1 MADLGHPERK
11 LPPVLHVAG
20 SKGKGSTVAMLRAV
34 LEAAGYR
41 VHVYV
46 SPHLVRFAE
55 RIRLAGSLID
65 ETYLAELLAEVE
77 RVNAGKPITFFEVT
91 TAAAFLAFARNP
103 ADAVI
108 LEVGMG
114 GRLDATNIVEQP
126 LASTLVPISFDHMQ
140 YLGDTL
146 AKIAAEKAG
155 ILKPGVP
162 VVSGLQPDE
171 AAAVV
176 QAKAAAIGAPLFRRS
191 HEWHARHQAN
201 GFRYEGRRTL
211 DLPLPSLPGH
221 HQIDNA
227 ALAVATLDRI
237 DAFTLSE
244 AQFRAGLTQIDWPA
258 RLQRLTRGPL
268 VRQLPPGTELWLD
281 GGHNEAAGRV
291 LADWAADLDEP
302 LDLVVG
308 MLSTKEPERFLAPL
322 ASHTRRLR
330 TIAIP
335 NEPLSL
341 TAEIV
346 AEAGGRAGLK
356 DVAAAASVREAVADL
371 GRHKPRRILIT
382 GSLYLAGTV
391 LAENG

>member
-46 SPHLVRFAE
+46 SPHLVRLAE

-65 ETYLAELLAEVE
+65 EAYLAELLEEVE
-77 RVNAGKPITFFEVT
+77 RVNAGQPITFFEVT

-103 ADAVI
+103 ADVVI

-114 GRLDATNIVEQP
+114 GRLDATNIVGRP

-155 ILKPGVP
+155 VLKPGVP
-162 VVSGLQPDE
+162 AVVGLQPDE
-171 AAAVV
+171 AARTIETR
-176 QAKAAAIGAPLFRRS
+176 AAAVGTPLFRRG
-191 HEWHARHQAN
+191 HEWAATCRPD
-201 GFRYEGRRTL
+201 GFRYAGRRTL
-211 DLPLPSLPGH
+211 DLPLPSLPGR

-227 ALAVATLDRI
+227 ALAVATLDRV
-237 DAFTLSE
+237 DGFTVSE
-244 AQFRAGLTQIDWPA
+244 AQFRSGLTRVDWPA
-258 RLQRLTRGPL
+258 RLQRLGRGPL
-268 VRQLPPGTELWLD
+268 VALLPPASELWLD

-291 LADWAADLDEP
+291 LADWAADTKRP
-302 LDLVVG
+302 LDLAVG

-322 ASHTRRLR
+322 KPYAQRLR
-330 TIAIP
+330 AIAIP
-335 NEPLSL
+335 KEPLSL
-341 TAEIV
+341 PAEIV
-346 AEAGGRAGLK
+346 AEAGRRAGFT
-356 DVAAAASVREAVADL
+356 DVAAASSTAEAIADL
-371 GRHKPRRILIT
+371 ARHGPERVLIT

>member
-1 MADLGHPERK
+1 MADLGHPERA

-20 SKGKGSTVAMLRAV
+20 SKGKGSTVAMLRAA

-55 RIRLAGSLID
+55 RIRLAGALID
-65 ETYLAELLAEVE
+65 EPYLAALLEEVE
-77 RVNAGKPITFFEVT
+77 RVNGGKPITFFEVT

-114 GRLDATNIVEQP
+114 GRLDATNIVEKP

-146 AKIAAEKAG
+146 GKIAAEKAG
-155 ILKPGVP
+155 VIKPGVP
-162 VVSGLQPDE
+162 VVTGLQPE
-171 AAAVV
+171 EAMTVIEARAAAL
-176 QAKAAAIGAPLFRRS
+176 GAPLFRRGT
-191 HEWHARHQAN
+191 EWDIKPIPG
-201 GFRYEGRRTL
+201 GFRYEGRRGL
-211 DLPLPSLPGH
+211 DLPLPSLPGR

-227 ALAVATLDRI
+227 ANAVATLDCIGRFKI
-237 DAFTLSE
+237 TD
-244 AQFRAGLTQIDWPA
+244 AQFRTGLTQIDWPA
-258 RLQRLTRGPL
+258 RLQRLTHGPL
-268 VRQLPPGTELWLD
+268 VEMLPPSTELWLD

-291 LADWAADLDEP
+291 LADWAAATNRP

-322 ASHTRRLR
+322 APFAQRLR

-341 TAEIV
+341 TAEV
-346 AEAGGRAGLK
+346 VADAGLRAGFKDVTPAASAAEA
-356 DVAAAASVREAVADL
+356 VRELAHHWPERVM
-371 GRHKPRRILIT
+371 IT
-382 GSLYLAGTV
+382 GSLYLAGSI

>member
-1 MADLGHPERK
+1 MADLGHPERQ

-65 ETYLAELLAEVE
+65 EAYLAELLEEVE
-77 RVNAGKPITFFEVT
+77 RINASKPITFFEVT
-91 TAAAFLAFARNP
+91 TAAAFLAYARNP
-103 ADAVI
+103 ADVVI

-114 GRLDATNIVEQP
+114 GRLDATNIVDKP

-146 AKIAAEKAG
+146 AKIAGEKAG

-162 VVSGLQPDE
+162 AVIGLQPDE
-171 AAAVV
+171 AMQTVETRAAAV
-176 QAKAAAIGAPLFRRS
+176 GAPLFRRG
-191 HEWHARHQAN
+191 HEWRATSTAT
-201 GFRYEGRRTL
+201 GFRYEGRRRF
-211 DLPLPSLPGH
+211 DLPLPSLPGR

-227 ALAVATLDRI
+227 ALAVATLDRVNT
-237 DAFTLSE
+237 FTISE
-244 AQFRAGLTQIDWPA
+244 AQFRAGLSRIDWPA
-258 RLQRLTRGPL
+258 RLQRLTQGPL
-268 VRQLPPGTELWLD
+268 VTLLPPTTELWLD
-281 GGHNEAAGRV
+281 GGHNEAAGHV
-291 LADWAADLDEP
+291 LAEWVADTKRP

-322 ASHTRRLR
+322 KPYAQRLR

-335 NEPLSL
+335 NEPLTLS
-341 TAEIV
+341 AEVV
-346 AEAGGRAGLK
+346 AEAGRRAGFT
-356 DVAAAASVREAVADL
+356 DVATSASAADAVTDL
-371 GRHKPRRILIT
+371 ARYRPERVLIT

>member
-1 MADLGHPERK
+1 MADLGHPERQ

-20 SKGKGSTVAMLRAV
+20 SKGKGSTVAMLRAA

-55 RIRLAGSLID
+55 RIRIAGSLID
-65 ETYLAELLAEVE
+65 EAYLAELLEEVE

-91 TAAAFLAFARNP
+91 TAAAFLAYARNP

-114 GRLDATNIVEQP
+114 GRLDATNIVEKP

-155 ILKPGVP
+155 VLKPGVP
-162 VVSGLQPDE
+162 AVIGLQPGE
-171 AAAVV
+171 ALQTIEARAAEV
-176 QAKAAAIGAPLFRRS
+176 GAPLYRRD
-191 HEWHARHQAN
+191 HEWRARPTAT

-211 DLPLPSLPGH
+211 DLPLPSLPGR

-237 DAFTLSE
+237 DAFEVSE
-244 AQFRAGLTQIDWPA
+244 EQFRAGLSRIDWPA
-258 RLQRLTRGPL
+258 RLQRLSRGPL
-268 VRQLPPGTELWLD
+268 VGLLPAGTELWLD
-281 GGHNEAAGRV
+281 GGHNEAAGHV
-291 LADWAADLDEP
+291 LADWAADTKRP

-322 ASHTRRLR
+322 KPYSRRLR

-341 TAEIV
+341 PAETV
-346 AEAGGRAGLK
+346 AEAGRRAGFT
-356 DVAAAASVREAVADL
+356 DVATAASTAAAVADL
-371 GRHKPRRILIT
+371 ARHGPERVLIT

-391 LAENG
+391 LKENG